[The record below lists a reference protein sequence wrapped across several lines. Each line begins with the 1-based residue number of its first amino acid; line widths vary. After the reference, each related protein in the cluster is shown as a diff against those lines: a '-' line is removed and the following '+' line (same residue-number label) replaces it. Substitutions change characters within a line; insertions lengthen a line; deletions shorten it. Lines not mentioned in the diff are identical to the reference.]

1 MQQSVEMLI
10 MVHVD
15 SYCDKRH
22 LNFNNYIQTF
32 KNIIIILIAD
42 TSIFQLECYAE
53 LCRILPAVFCTDI
66 DPFKAD

>member
-53 LCRILPAVFCTDI
+53 L
-66 DPFKAD
+66 